1 VSRIDLLLVLVAIVC
16 ALGVVTAQHH
26 ARKLTVAIQQE
37 KDHAQ
42 QMEVEWGQLRLE
54 HSTWSMPARV
64 ENIVVSQLQMQLP
77 NPKQIQYVHVSPAM
91 LQEVQP

>member
-1 VSRIDLLLVLVAIVC
+1 MSRIDLLLLLVAIVC

-37 KDHAQ
+37 KDRSQ

-64 ENIVVSQLQMQLP
+64 ENIVANQLQMQLP
-77 NPKQIQYVHVSPAM
+77 NQKQIQYVHVSPAM
-91 LQEVQP
+91 LQEAQP